1 MPNLNSYLTN
11 IASKLVIRDSEK
23 EKIKASADSIKQK
36 ISWYFGNDVSKVIIF
51 GSYSRNTILPRK
63 VDEKS
68 DIDIMIVFSDKSY
81 KPQTYLNKLRNFV
94 NYYYHNSDI
103 KQSNP
108 TIVLSLNHIRF
119 ELVPALK
126 EYDFLDYHKI
136 PSKASDYL
144 DWIETKPNDFNNDL
158 VKINNARYYLIKPL
172 IRVMKYWNAK
182 NGYIFESYLLEKEIV
197 RIHQVS
203 YYKNNLKDLLF
214 YTFENLNTSGKLS
227 LIKEC
232 RLLKS
237 KNQILEIQI
246 EEAKQY
252 HHSAFGL
259 LKEVIPEFD

>member
-1 MPNLNSYLTN
+1 MPNLNSYLAN
-11 IASKLVIRDSEK
+11 IASKLIIRDSEK

-36 ISWYFGNDVSKVIIF
+36 ISWYFGNDVSKVIVF

-94 NYYYHNSDI
+94 NYYYHSSDI
-103 KQSNP
+103 KQSKP
-108 TIVLSLNHIRF
+108 TIVLSLEHIRF
-119 ELVPALK
+119 ELVPAITDYTYL
-126 EYDFLDYHKI
+126 EYYKI

-144 DWIETKPNDFNNDL
+144 DWIETKPNDFNDDL
-158 VKINNARYYLIKPL
+158 VKINNARYSLIKPL

-182 NGYIFESYLLEKEIV
+182 NGYIFESYFLEKEIV
-197 RIHQVS
+197 RIHQIS
-203 YYKNNLKDLLF
+203 YFNYNLKGLLF
-214 YTFENLNTSGKLS
+214 YTFKELNFPSNLS

-232 RLLKS
+232 KLLKS
-237 KNQILEIQI
+237 QTKILKVQV

-252 HHSAFGL
+252 NHNAFSL
-259 LKEVIPEFD
+259 LKEVIPNFD